1 MVSTAAENLSAP
13 ADNEDAHIS
22 LRPGRRTTRRE
33 DRLLVTSLILLFP
46 LLLLI
51 MFGCWPPVGQNY
63 DDWRWFVLVMATGAL
78 GAYIHVGRSV
88 GAYIGNDALI
98 RSWLYWY
105 LLRIPI
111 GAALALIVYFLML
124 SLESDTESARHLS
137 TQFKMVGV
145 AALAGLFSDGT
156 IKKLNDW
163 FNMLFRAKDDSLKDG
178 LAESA
183 AKRPLLRGIAPDP
196 LPRSGGTVTVQGEH
210 FRESTQV
217 IVDGKI
223 CTPRTIREAL
233 LSFDLK
239 PEDLAGKKALTVQ
252 VFTPDTADAKLW
264 YFSDPAS
271 LKLDSETLS
280 DDSASRAAAT
290 GMHS

>member
-1 MVSTAAENLSAP
+1 M
-13 ADNEDAHIS
+13 
-22 LRPGRRTTRRE
+22 
-33 DRLLVTSLILLFP
+33 FP

-51 MFGCWPPVGQNY
+51 MFGCWPRASENY
-63 DDWRWFVLVMATGAL
+63 DDWRWFVLVMASGAL

-111 GAALALIVYFLML
+111 GAALALIVYFLMQ
-124 SLESDTESARHLS
+124 SLPSGGQKDLAA
-137 TQFKMVGV
+137 QFKMVGV

-178 LAESA
+178 LDESA
-183 AKRPLLRGIAPDP
+183 AKRPLLRGVAPEP
-196 LPRSGGTVTVQGEH
+196 LPRTGGTVTIQGEH

-239 PEDLAGKKALTVQ
+239 PEELVGKKALTVQ
-252 VFTPDTADAKLW
+252 VFTPDTGDAKLW

-271 LKLDSETLS
+271 LKLDPEPPKG
-280 DDSASRAAAT
+280 DPASRPSAT
-290 GMHS
+290 GPQS